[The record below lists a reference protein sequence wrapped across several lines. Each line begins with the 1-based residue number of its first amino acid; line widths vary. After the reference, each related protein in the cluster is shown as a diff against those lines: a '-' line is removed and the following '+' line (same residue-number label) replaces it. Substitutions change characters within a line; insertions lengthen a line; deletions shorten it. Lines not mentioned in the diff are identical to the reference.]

1 MGAAVAWAPEPA
13 DPFAACHARFE
24 QVLQVAGS
32 QELPT
37 GRGPAWSCKKL
48 LFLRSFPPGGA
59 RRGHVRN
66 CCFSE
71 ASHRAAPGV
80 VM

>member
-32 QELPT
+32 QET
-37 GRGPAWSCKKL
+37 
-48 LFLRSFPPGGA
+48 LRSTTRWWT
-59 RRGHVRN
+59 RRASSAPA
-66 CCFSE
+66 SE
-71 ASHRAAPGV
+71 
-80 VM
+80 